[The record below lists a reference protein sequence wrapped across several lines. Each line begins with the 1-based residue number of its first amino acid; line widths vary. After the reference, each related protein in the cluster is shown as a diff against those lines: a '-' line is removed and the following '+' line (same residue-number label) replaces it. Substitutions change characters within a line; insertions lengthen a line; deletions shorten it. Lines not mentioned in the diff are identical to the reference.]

1 MKTFLNHAGRR
12 LRLVLTMYS
21 CLLLFLFQ
29 SQAIANS
36 LYPFD
41 TPKQDVQFT
50 RLLRELRCLVCQNQD
65 LADSNASLA
74 NDLRNEVYTLVKKG
88 QNDEEIIHYLVK
100 RYGDFILFNPPIKA
114 TTLLLWFGPGVFL
127 LLGLIIFWRIGVKR
141 TCDE

>member
-1 MKTFLNHAGRR
+1 MKTFRNHTGRR
-12 LRLVLTMYS
+12 LGLGPTI
-21 CLLLFLFQ
+21 CFCLLFLFY
-29 SQAIANS
+29 SQATANS

-88 QNDEEIIHYLVK
+88 QSDDDIIHYLVK

-114 TTLLLWFGPGVFL
+114 TTLLLWLGPGVFL